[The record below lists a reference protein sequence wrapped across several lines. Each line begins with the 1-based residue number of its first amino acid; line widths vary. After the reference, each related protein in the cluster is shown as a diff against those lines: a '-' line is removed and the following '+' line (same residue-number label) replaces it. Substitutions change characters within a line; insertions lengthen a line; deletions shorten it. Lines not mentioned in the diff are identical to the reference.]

1 MQNLQR
7 LSALGKVP
15 VVETPCEGTVLLVP
29 WVGQA
34 LLGDVESEPPELW
47 VLENREVRIVRVR
60 RQVVSY
66 MVWLEWVSPDAEIAK
81 AELGILELTLKGL

>member
-15 VVETPCEGTVLLVP
+15 VVEASRQGLVLPVP
-29 WVGQA
+29 RIGQA
-34 LLGDVESEPPELW
+34 LLGDVEREPSEFR

-60 RQVVSY
+60 RQVIGY
-66 MVWLEWVSPDAEIAK
+66 LIRFEWVSPDAEIAK
-81 AELGILELTLKGL
+81 AEFGILELTLKGL